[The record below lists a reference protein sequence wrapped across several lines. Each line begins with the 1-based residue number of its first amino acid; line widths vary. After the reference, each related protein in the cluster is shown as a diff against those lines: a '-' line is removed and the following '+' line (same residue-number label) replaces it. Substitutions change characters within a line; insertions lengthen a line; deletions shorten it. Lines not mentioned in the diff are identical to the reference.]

1 MWTVRGCPSRSF
13 GVDVMPT
20 GSMLI
25 KNEHQS
31 FSAIAMLALIAS
43 SEWLSMPELSAASK
57 AAASV
62 RPSLI
67 GCRAASMRHALTA
80 VPVEQADTSPCPART
95 SSYTNHRANSKSPS
109 EIAAST
115 AAALDDAPSAKA
127 RARISLARVPIA
139 VETNPKRPPEATR
152 MVSRDDSSVTVPTVR
167 IANKRRKATPNF
179 VVVGPPIIARCE
191 RILAP
196 LIDVVDISTFAKQR
210 HDSPPVRPG
219 AAFTEVVPVDCVM
232 ASAVYLCVAGASLI
246 SRCVARKAAV
256 TAKGVLP
263 CEQSHLQ
270 SLCLRIPLPILRRIA
285 ALGSTVKH
293 PVSNG
298 WDADVHE
305 DGRCH
310 QVDASFSR
318 VCRLFPATTKYGP
331 VPSPSQPMRRQG
343 PTAAV
348 RHSLRRPSPSRE
360 DLMRAA

>member
-1 MWTVRGCPSRSF
+1 MRLAWYLRPTLVHWLRVAWEHSKSSYLIPAMWTVRGCPSRSF

-167 IANKRRKATPNF
+167 IANKRLDALGAKATD
-179 VVVGPPIIARCE
+179 IA
-191 RILAP
+191 
-196 LIDVVDISTFAKQR
+196 
-210 HDSPPVRPG
+210 
-219 AAFTEVVPVDCVM
+219 
-232 ASAVYLCVAGASLI
+232 
-246 SRCVARKAAV
+246 
-256 TAKGVLP
+256 
-263 CEQSHLQ
+263 
-270 SLCLRIPLPILRRIA
+270 
-285 ALGSTVKH
+285 
-293 PVSNG
+293 
-298 WDADVHE
+298 
-305 DGRCH
+305 DGR
-310 QVDASFSR
+310 
-318 VCRLFPATTKYGP
+318 
-331 VPSPSQPMRRQG
+331 RRQI
-343 PTAAV
+343 
-348 RHSLRRPSPSRE
+348 S
-360 DLMRAA
+360 